1 MQREDHLSKFAGALP
16 GIRTFPNIPSV
27 MGRDVFPS
35 RAKSIIL
42 KENPPAGGRL
52 ATHSGYPWMAEEKK
66 SDPNSTP
73 ERSSGFKRGMDQLM
87 EQSANLFSMLRSKT
101 EGTLPQIKE
110 VLYSTSDQVLGKA
123 EETRKSV
130 KFRMA
135 ILEIEHHL
143 NRLYPQIGKLTCDL
157 VEKGAKDWQKDKN
170 LKTKIDLAE
179 EYRQR
184 LDELK
189 KDLMEHQQ
197 KSPEESE

>member
-1 MQREDHLSKFAGALP
+1 
-16 GIRTFPNIPSV
+16 
-27 MGRDVFPS
+27 
-35 RAKSIIL
+35 
-42 KENPPAGGRL
+42 
-52 ATHSGYPWMAEEKK
+52 
-66 SDPNSTP
+66 
-73 ERSSGFKRGMDQLM
+73 
-87 EQSANLFSMLRSKT
+87 
-101 EGTLPQIKE
+101 
-110 VLYSTSDQVLGKA
+110 VLYSTSDQVLEKA

-157 VEKGAKDWQKDKN
+157 AEKGAKDWQKDKN

-189 KDLMEHQQ
+189 KNLTEHQQ
-197 KSPEESE
+197 KSREEPG